1 MHHYG
6 SHMPRTAAVAVL
18 FALTAPAAAAPDLSP
33 RDRGDL
39 AIRARAVLRQYCAD
53 CHGEKPRRGDVSV
66 LNHEKLAAPAYPVP
80 LVNPADPP
88 RSLLLQLVRDGSMP
102 PGGRPGPTSEQ
113 VKTLADWVAAGAPGY
128 PAAFGDG
135 YAAAASHADWLASHF
150 YADKPFQRY
159 LSFAH
164 LVRDDAPP
172 PDLHDPET
180 KLRAAVRAATGRDGK
195 LVPIDPTATVF
206 KLDLRSVGWDRGN
219 LFDRVNKFGAR
230 EDAHALTGLDT
241 VMLEY
246 PHAAAAAWPVETAKL
261 VPKLSGV
268 RPVPVVRAD
277 WLAAALA
284 PNAPLTADVRALS
297 ELAPDKEPCGPRP
310 GRFFAG
316 PADPGR
322 PPDAWLT
329 GDPAGGPFKLTA
341 EVVTGPEFNA
351 PAAEVREGEK
361 HKLRVTSDRPVR
373 VRVLRVLSIG
383 KTTDQVIERNAIPA
397 GATLLGPRTNAPF
410 AASVS
415 GGDAATDYYVVFAAE
430 VDVPAP
436 TVLKSRHRE
445 DCEDRSRLPVWRF
458 VFDATDPAFDP
469 ARVVRRV
476 VPLTVRKP

>member
-1 MHHYG
+1 
-6 SHMPRTAAVAVL
+6 MPRTAAVVVL
-18 FALTAPAAAAPDLSP
+18 LALAAPGAAAPDLSP

-39 AIRARAVLRQYCAD
+39 AMRARAILRQHCAD

-102 PGGRPGPTSEQ
+102 PGGRPGPTGEQ

-128 PAAFGDG
+128 PASFGDG
-135 YAAAASHADWLASHF
+135 HAAAASHADWLAH
-150 YADKPFQRY
+150 
-159 LSFAH
+159 
-164 LVRDDAPP
+164 DDAPP
-172 PDLHDPET
+172 PDLHDAET
-180 KLRAAVRAATGRDGK
+180 RLRAAVRAATGKDGK
-195 LVPIDPTATVF
+195 LVPIDPAATVF
-206 KLDLRSVGWDRGN
+206 KLDVRAVGWDRGD
-219 LFDRVNKFGAR
+219 LFDRVNRFGAR

-277 WLAAALA
+277 WFAAALA
-284 PNAPLTADVRALS
+284 PNAPLTADVRALA

-316 PADPGR
+316 AAEPGR
-322 PPDAWLT
+322 PPDTWLT

-341 EVVTGPEFNA
+341 EVVTGERFDA
-351 PAAEVREGEK
+351 PAAEVKEGEK
-361 HKLRVTSDRPVR
+361 HKLRITSDRPVR

-383 KTTDQVIERNAIPA
+383 KTTDQVIERNAIPT

-410 AASVS
+410 SASVS
-415 GGDAATDYYVVFAAE
+415 SGDAATDYYVVLAAE
-430 VDVPAP
+430 ADVPPP

-458 VFDATDPAFDP
+458 LFEATDPAFDP
-469 ARVVRRV
+469 SRVVRRV